1 MATHLFSV
9 QVAAPRGLVFDLWTN
24 LHRLP
29 EWVTGVSKVTEITG
43 PAGRAG
49 TRYTLWFG
57 PIRCPQ
63 EILEAVPGR
72 MVRTRFRS
80 PLLRGEM
87 LVTFETQA
95 SVTRVTQEFRT
106 NGFLPAIA
114 ARLLATGSYRG
125 SFRGELRVFARL
137 VQRSAS
143 ASDARERAVDSVGL

>member
-1 MATHLFSV
+1 MATHLFSIE
-9 QVAAPRGLVFDLWTN
+9 VAASQRDVFDLWTD

-29 EWVTGVSKVTEITG
+29 EWLTGVTRVTDITG

-57 PIRCPQ
+57 SIRCPQ
-63 EILEAVPGR
+63 EILEAVPER

-87 LVTFETQA
+87 LVTFETLA
-95 SVTRVTQEFRT
+95 SGSRVTQEFRT
-106 NGFLPAIA
+106 NGFLPAVV

-125 SFRGELRVFARL
+125 SFRGELNVFAKL
-137 VQRSAS
+137 VRHSAS
-143 ASDARERAVDSVGL
+143 ASDAREGGVDSVSR